1 MNNQRLKWAG
11 VIVFAIII
19 VICGDDET
27 RNYLK
32 QKIKRK

>member
-1 MNNQRLKWAG
+1 MNKKSLKWAG
-11 VIVFAIII
+11 IIAIAIII